1 MTTDVLAPPEPTT
14 EHRPGPARLITV
26 LTGHA
31 LVSFLRTPA
40 AAFFTLVFPVSFLV
54 IVGAIVGGQ
63 EAADGVRI
71 SQFLVAPFAVFGV
84 AEGSFCVLAISF
96 ATLRDS
102 GVLRRLRG
110 SPAPAGAVLASRIV
124 AAMVMSLASV
134 ALLVLVGVLGYGVRP
149 LWSKAP
155 AAAVTVVVGIVC
167 CAALGMAVVAL
178 SRSVL
183 RAQALTNGIL
193 IPLAFIS
200 NVFIVDADLPAA
212 LDWLSRCLPLRHFA
226 DALAGTFDPFIAGNG
241 FAWGNLAV
249 MTAWAAVGI
258 AIAVWRFTWEPRI
271 ERERRTRTKPPTSNE
286 PRGEHA
292 AGNAA
297 SVGPSTTAMP
307 LHPGRPGA
315 VRLVLGQ
322 ARHALH
328 GLSRERLPVFFAV
341 VFPVVLLLLFPLVLP
356 EISVHGI
363 SLEEALL
370 PGMVAYAIAVAGY
383 VNMPEEVAGARAAG
397 VLKRL
402 RATPVPPWA
411 YLAGRLVSVV
421 LVAAAATVVLVST
434 SVLVNG
440 HEVDPARLPA
450 AMLGVLAAGVCF
462 GAVGLMLLTFLP
474 RARSVTA
481 ITLGTLVPLSFV
493 SDVFFIGGELPR
505 QLQLVGDVFPLKP
518 AVHVFLAA
526 LRPGVGGAGF
536 AWPDLA
542 VLAMWTIVGLGVAV
556 RMPWYERS

>member
-1 MTTDVLAPPEPTT
+1 M
-14 EHRPGPARLITV
+14 
-26 LTGHA
+26 
-31 LVSFLRTPA
+31 PA

-63 EAADGVRI
+63 EVADGVRI

-102 GVLRRLRG
+102 RVLRRLRG
-110 SPAPAGAVLASRIV
+110 SPAPAWAVLASRIG
-124 AAMVMSLASV
+124 AAMVMSLGSV
-134 ALLVLVGVLGYGVRP
+134 ALLALVGVLGYGVRP
-149 LWSKAP
+149 VWSKAS
-155 AAAVTVVVGIVC
+155 AAVVTVVVGIVC

-183 RAQALTNGIL
+183 RAQALTNGLL

-200 NVFIVDADLPAA
+200 NVFIVNADLPAP

-226 DALAGTFDPFIAGNG
+226 DALAGTFDPFVAGNG
-241 FAWGNLAV
+241 FAWGNLA
-249 MTAWAAVGI
+249 MMAAWAAAGI
-258 AIAVWRFTWEPRI
+258 AIAAWRFSWEPRI
-271 ERERRTRTKPPTSNE
+271 EWEPRTRIEPPTSSE
-286 PRGEHA
+286 LRGEDE
-292 AGNAA
+292 GGTAA
-297 SVGPSTTAMP
+297 SVVPSRTAMP
-307 LHPGRPGA
+307 LYQGRPAA

-322 ARHALH
+322 AGHALH
-328 GLSRERLPVFFAV
+328 GLSRERLPVFFTV
-341 VFPVVLLLLFPLVLP
+341 VFPVILLLLFPLVLP
-356 EISVHGI
+356 ETSVHGI
-363 SLEEALL
+363 RLKEALL

-421 LVAAAATVVLVST
+421 LVAAAATIVLVST
-434 SVLVNG
+434 AVLLHG

-450 AMLGVLAAGVCF
+450 AMLGVLAAGGCF

-481 ITLGTLVPLSFV
+481 ITLGTLVPLTFV
-493 SDVFFIGGELPR
+493 SDVFYVGGELPR
-505 QLQLVGDVFPLKP
+505 QLQFVGDVFPLKP
-518 AVHVFLAA
+518 AVHVFLVS
-526 LRPGVGGAGF
+526 LRPEVGGAGF
-536 AWPDLA
+536 AWADLA
-542 VLAMWTIVGLGVAV
+542 VLAMWTIVGLGVAA